1 MSQDDS
7 SKQYKELIEKLA
19 AIEHERW
26 AHWQSYLHS
35 KCLKND
41 DGSLTIPAELV
52 ERWNKQIDSRYEEL
66 TEDEKESDREQV
78 QKYFYLLV
86 PFLSDQNK

>member
-41 DGSLTIPAELV
+41 NGSLTIPAELV
-52 ERWNKQIDSRYEEL
+52 ERWNKQINTGYEEL

>member
-41 DGSLTIPAELV
+41 NGSLTIPAELV
-52 ERWNKQIDSRYEEL
+52 ERWNKQIETGYEEL

>member
-41 DGSLTIPAELV
+41 NGSLTIPAELV
-52 ERWNKQIDSRYEEL
+52 ERWNKQIDTGYEEL

>member
-7 SKQYKELIEKLA
+7 SEQYKELIEKLA

-35 KCLKND
+35 KCLKNEN
-41 DGSLTIPAELV
+41 GSLTIPAELV
-52 ERWNKQIDSRYEEL
+52 
-66 TEDEKESDREQV
+66 
-78 QKYFYLLV
+78 
-86 PFLSDQNK
+86 